1 MREILFRGKRVDNGE
16 WVEGCGFADEGYFGK
31 IFFYHDTFTDEEGAE
46 HLFYDNIRVH
56 TDTVSQYTSLQD
68 KNGKKIFE
76 RDIVLAPLWKG
87 RRLELTKGL
96 IEFSKGAFSAV
107 WQDTMYGKHFA
118 GYVADMEVIG
128 NIFDNP
134 ELWEE
139 NQ

>member
-1 MREILFRGKRVDNGE
+1 MDNGE
-16 WVEGCGFADEGYFGK
+16 WAEGWYYESQFAAYIIPDAQAKNGNVCNVK
-31 IFFYHDTFTDEEGAE
+31 VDLA
-46 HLFYDNIRVH
+46 
-56 TDTVSQYTSLQD
+56 TVGQYTGLQD

-76 RDIVLAPLWKG
+76 GDIVLAPLWKG

-107 WQDTMYGKHFA
+107 WQDSIYGKHFA

-139 NQ
+139 QT